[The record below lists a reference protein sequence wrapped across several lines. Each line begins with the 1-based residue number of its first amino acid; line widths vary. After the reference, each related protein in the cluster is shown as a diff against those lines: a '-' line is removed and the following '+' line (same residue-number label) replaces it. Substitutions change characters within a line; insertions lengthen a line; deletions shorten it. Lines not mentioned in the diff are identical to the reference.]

1 MRFVL
6 PYQASDT
13 TFAVR
18 RDEIF
23 GRRRVHL
30 HLGFT
35 RSLTR
40 SLFASLVS
48 RDRPSG
54 AAAVKSNLMDF
65 CSTLPPP
72 SAPVPSCPKCK
83 LSLVRLPTFSL
94 R

>member
-6 PYQASDT
+6 PYQPSDT

-35 RSLTR
+35 RPLTR

-65 CSTLPPP
+65 CSTLPPSLP
-72 SAPVPSCPKCK
+72 SRTLLSEMQAVP
-83 LSLVRLPTFSL
+83 R
-94 R
+94 